1 MGTELATAYV
11 QIIPTAEGI
20 RGKLSEMLGGEAD
33 AAGRSAGGRFGSVF
47 GSVAKAG
54 LAAAGAGLTAA
65 SSAAVQM
72 AKDAVAGFA
81 EYEQLHGGLE
91 TMFEDLAW
99 AVEENA
105 SRAFET
111 AGLSANDYM
120 TTVMGFSASLNQSL
134 MNTEGNIARAAD
146 LSDQIITD
154 MADNANKMGT
164 SMESIQNAYAGF
176 AKQNYTMLDN
186 LKLGYGGT
194 KEEMERLLADAGKL
208 AGVEFNIENFSDVAE
223 AIHVIQEEM
232 GIAGTTAMEG
242 STTISGSL
250 AAMGS
255 AWKNLVTGMASG
267 EADISALVGN
277 VVSAAETAFGNIL
290 PVAEQALGGVAE
302 FVRQIA
308 PVIAEKLP
316 GVVDAV
322 LPAVLDAAGSVVSAL
337 IGALPSILQVLIEQG
352 PVIINQLIS
361 TVLEMLPEIIQLGL
375 TLLTS
380 LAQGIAE
387 NLPAL
392 IPTVVDVVL
401 QIVDTLTDPE
411 TLGSLVDASIAIMI
425 ALAEGLID
433 ALPKLIEKGPEIVMN
448 LVDALVENA
457 PKLAAAALTIVTE
470 LVKALIENL
479 PELFKAGGEILME
492 IVHGIIETVARVDEA
507 ASEIIDSFIATL
519 EEWDPLQWGK
529 DLVQHLIDGIKQGWN
544 NLKQGVS
551 DFAQGIAD
559 FLGFSEPKVGPLS
572 NFHTYAPD
580 MMQLFAKGIAEN
592 EHLVTD
598 QLAKSFDFDSTLRV
612 GAQNVGAYRPAAAEA
627 GTQEIRLVFNGSM
640 AQLARVL
647 QPELESET
655 KRLGVRLVTA

>member
-20 RGKLSEMLGGEAD
+20 RGKLSEMLGAEAD
-33 AAGRSAGGRFGSVF
+33 TAGRSAGGSFSSVF
-47 GSVAKAG
+47 GAVAKAG

-176 AKQNYTMLDN
+176 SKQNYTMLDN

-255 AWKNLVTGMASG
+255 VWKNLVTGMASG
-267 EADISALVGN
+267 KADISDLVGN

-479 PELFKAGGEILME
+479 PELFKAGGEILMGD
-492 IVHGIIETVARVDEA
+492 VHGIIETVARIDDA
-507 ASEIIDSFIATL
+507 ASEIIDSFIAAL

-529 DLVQHLIDGIKQGWN
+529 DLVQNLIDGIKQGWN

-612 GAQNVGAYRPAAAEA
+612 GAQNVGAYRPAAAET

-655 KRLGVRLVTA
+655 KRLGVHLVTA